1 MAPLSKATKA
11 PTGLGF
17 VLAVAIMNKAGGA
30 AANALQQDEAAPGI
44 VSGAFATVSFP
55 YGG

>member
-1 MAPLSKATKA
+1 MAPLLKATKA

-17 VLAVAIMNKAGGA
+17 ALALAIMNKAAGA
-30 AANALQQDEAAPGI
+30 PANAMQQDEAAPGI
-44 VSGAFATVSFP
+44 VSGAFATASFP